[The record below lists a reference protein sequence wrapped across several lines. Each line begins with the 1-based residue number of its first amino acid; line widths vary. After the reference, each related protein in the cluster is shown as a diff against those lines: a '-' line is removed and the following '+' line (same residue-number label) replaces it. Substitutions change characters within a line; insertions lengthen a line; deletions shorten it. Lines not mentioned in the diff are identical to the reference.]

1 MIRAEASGVKPA
13 KISIFAKGTPLPVN
27 VSLNPMLPP
36 PYVIGEPKRSAQ
48 YDEAETHP
56 VFASS
61 FKVGHE
67 PYFVTADN
75 EGCWM
80 PEKTNQTIESGEKN
94 AWVMVDLEGVHP
106 IGQAEVVFS
115 EVADETWP
123 ETIFA
128 QARCD
133 QKWETIELKREDGR
147 YQSQKMCVMR
157 YFKLDWN
164 TTKRPVKQIHLW
176 AGGKENE

>member
-1 MIRAEASGVKPA
+1 M
-13 KISIFAKGTPLPVN
+13 
-27 VSLNPMLPP
+27 
-36 PYVIGEPKRSAQ
+36 
-48 YDEAETHP
+48 
-56 VFASS
+56 FASS
-61 FKVGHE
+61 FKAGHE

-80 PEKTNQTIESGEKN
+80 PEESDRLLEKTDRKPEKADGIQELQDERVEKTNQTIESGEKN